1 MREVVTNVQK
11 NQLIYYGREHINGD
25 TTTNTEEYLEEIL
38 NTYRDNMRQLTTN
51 SSGIK
56 EDEDAKLLEEVLNQI
71 KELQGKILVN
81 TNISDDDILDI
92 IAQQSYGQLLTQ
104 LFTIN
109 PHLFKGLGLVINNK
123 NSGKTQGAVNI
134 LQGKIL
140 ENFMAEF
147 VTTIDS
153 AYQNVQ
159 FDIMNSTNNYHN
171 TGSKTDNINSRNLF
185 DFAEG
190 IINNGI
196 NQMQN
201 EIARQTFNLT
211 NKGNR
216 KKYEQAEAQGI
227 AQEFLIEN
235 NTKNIGSRFIKTDT
249 VGLIGEIKI
258 TATSTILER
267 VVSALSMATFTDKNI
282 GKRKSIHLGNTN
294 PARVFFTVVQ
304 GNDSYYKLYRYAR
317 MLNCFYNHYPNGKHV
332 RAPEYFYRIRQI
344 YELTGGQQQ
353 IGKVNGILEQKMA
366 SIVSGT
372 TKAKYLVINVAT
384 ENGKI
389 RVIPTSQLID
399 LMTARMN
406 KQWDKATPEGQ
417 KEGIIT
423 PEKALNGK
431 ISLSIGN
438 VLNNNFNI

>member
-1 MREVVTNVQK
+1 MGEIVTNVQK

-25 TTTNTEEYLEEIL
+25 TTTNTKEYLEEIL

-71 KELQGKILVN
+71 KDLQGKILVN

-104 LFTIN
+104 LFTVN

-123 NSGKTQGAVNI
+123 NSGKTQGAVNT

-153 AYQNVQ
+153 AYQNIQ

-171 TGSKTDNINSRNLF
+171 TSSKTDNINSRNLF

-216 KKYEQAEAQGI
+216 K
-227 AQEFLIEN
+227 
-235 NTKNIGSRFIKTDT
+235 
-249 VGLIGEIKI
+249 
-258 TATSTILER
+258 
-267 VVSALSMATFTDKNI
+267 
-282 GKRKSIHLGNTN
+282 
-294 PARVFFTVVQ
+294 
-304 GNDSYYKLYRYAR
+304 
-317 MLNCFYNHYPNGKHV
+317 
-332 RAPEYFYRIRQI
+332 
-344 YELTGGQQQ
+344 
-353 IGKVNGILEQKMA
+353 
-366 SIVSGT
+366 
-372 TKAKYLVINVAT
+372 
-384 ENGKI
+384 
-389 RVIPTSQLID
+389 
-399 LMTARMN
+399 
-406 KQWDKATPEGQ
+406 
-417 KEGIIT
+417 
-423 PEKALNGK
+423 
-431 ISLSIGN
+431 
-438 VLNNNFNI
+438 